1 MKSSRKV
8 SAPAVCVLTAFL
20 SVVMCTPGVALPTK
34 AKQAL
39 VVDYSTGRTLL
50 AKNADT
56 PMHPASMTKMMT
68 AFMVFDRLRSG
79 TLSLDTKFRVSKRA
93 WKKGGSRM
101 FLKVNDA
108 VSVEDLI
115 RGIIVQSGNDASI
128 VIAEGISGSE
138 EDFAREMTEK
148 AQEIGMK
155 NSTFKNASGWPD
167 ENHLTTARDL
177 ATLIDTTIREFPEFY
192 HYYAEEEFKYA
203 NINQKN
209 RNPLLRLGIGA
220 DGLKTGHTE
229 VAGYGL
235 AASAIRK
242 NRRIIIVVN
251 GLESKRDRARESRYL
266 LNWAYRTFDTYRLF
280 VAGETVTD
288 ASVWL
293 GSASSVPL
301 ILERDLFVTIKKRS
315 RKQLR
320 VVAKFTEPI
329 VSPIRRGDRLGILV
343 VNAPNENK
351 MELPLIAGASVAELG
366 RMGRLTALINH
377 LLWGKSQ

>member
-1 MKSSRKV
+1 MST
-8 SAPAVCVLTAFL
+8 PAICLLAAFL
-20 SVVMCTPGVALPTK
+20 SGVMCEPVAALPTK

-39 VVDYSTGRTLL
+39 VVDYSTGRALL
-50 AKNADT
+50 AKNADA

-101 FLKVNDA
+101 FLKPNDA

-148 AQEIGMK
+148 AHEIGMK
-155 NSTFKNASGWPD
+155 DSTFKNASGWPD
-167 ENHLTTARDL
+167 EKHLTTARDL
-177 ATLIDTTIREFPEFY
+177 ATLINTTIREFPDFY
-192 HYYAEEEFKYA
+192 HYYAEEQFKYA
-203 NINQKN
+203 NINQRN
-209 RNPLLRLGIGA
+209 RNPLLGLGIGA

-229 VAGYGL
+229 AAGYGL

-242 NRRIIIVVN
+242 DRRIIVVVN

-280 VAGETVTD
+280 VAGETVVD

-293 GSASSVPL
+293 GAASSVPL
-301 ILERDLFVTIKKRS
+301 ILERDLFVTLKKRS

-320 VVAKFTEPI
+320 VVAKYTEPI
-329 VSPIRRGDRLGILV
+329 ISPIRRGDRLGVLV
-343 VNAPNENK
+343 VNAPGEN
-351 MELPLIAGASVAELG
+351 MVQLPLIAGASVAELG
-366 RMGRLTALINH
+366 RMGRLSALINH

>member
-1 MKSSRKV
+1 MKNLRKV
-8 SAPAVCVLTAFL
+8 SAPAICLLATFL
-20 SVVMCTPGVALPTK
+20 SAVMYTPVLALPTK

-50 AKNADT
+50 AKDADA

-101 FLKVNDA
+101 FLKVNDT

-148 AQEIGMK
+148 AHEIGMK

-167 ENHLTTARDL
+167 EEHLTTARDL
-177 ATLIDTTIREFPEFY
+177 ATLIHTTIREFPDFY
-192 HYYAEEEFKYA
+192 HYYAEVDFKYA
-203 NINQKN
+203 NINQRN
-209 RNPLLRLGIGA
+209 RNPLLGLGIGA

-242 NRRIIIVVN
+242 NRRIIVVVN

-280 VAGETVTD
+280 VAGETVAD

-293 GSASSVPL
+293 GAASSVPL

-329 VSPIRRGDRLGILV
+329 ASPVRRGDRLGVLV
-343 VNAPNENK
+343 VNAPGDNK

-366 RMGRLTALINH
+366 RMGRLSALINH

>member
-8 SAPAVCVLTAFL
+8 SAPALCLLIGLL
-20 SVVMCTPGVALPTK
+20 SAVMCTSVVALPTK

-68 AFMVFDRLRSG
+68 AFMVFDRLKSG
-79 TLSLDTKFRVSKRA
+79 TLSLETKFRVSKRA

-101 FLKVNDA
+101 FLRVNDA

-138 EDFAREMTEK
+138 ENFAREMTEK
-148 AQEIGMK
+148 ALEIGMK
-155 NSTFKNASGWPD
+155 NTTFKNASGWPD
-167 ENHLTTARDL
+167 EEHLTTARDL
-177 ATLIDTTIREFPEFY
+177 ATLIDTTIREFPDFY
-192 HYYAEEEFKYA
+192 RYYAEADFKYA

-209 RNPLLRLGIGA
+209 RNPLLGLGIGA

-235 AASAIRK
+235 AASAVRK
-242 NRRIIIVVN
+242 NRRIIVVVN
-251 GLESKRDRARESRYL
+251 GLQSKRDRARESRYL

-280 VAGETVTD
+280 VAGETVAD

-293 GSASSVPL
+293 GAANTVPL
-301 ILERDLFVTIKKRS
+301 ILERDLFVTIKKRA

-329 VSPIRRGDRLGILV
+329 TSPVRRGDRLGVLV
-343 VNAPNENK
+343 VNAPGENK

-366 RMGRLTALINH
+366 RMGRLSALINH